1 MAPRKKASRGV
12 IFLRLSSISL
22 SCSKIVYCNIGF
34 ITNMSAGNTPAK
46 RAVGPSFLQRFIKV
60 AKLDDFRVGLLDV
73 VVDVGRSE
81 GKE

>member
-12 IFLRLSSISL
+12 IFLRFSSISL

-46 RAVGPSFLQRFIKV
+46 RAVGPSILQRFNKV
-60 AKLDDFRVGLLDV
+60 VKLDDFRVGLLDV

-81 GKE
+81 GEE